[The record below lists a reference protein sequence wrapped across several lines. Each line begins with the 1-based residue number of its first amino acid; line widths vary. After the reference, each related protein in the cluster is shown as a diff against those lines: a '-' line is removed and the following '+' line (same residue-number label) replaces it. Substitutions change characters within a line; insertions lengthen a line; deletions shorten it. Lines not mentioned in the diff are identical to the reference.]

1 MTNEQVVINMK
12 ARAYLTSTDWYVTRW
27 LEKGVPITDEI
38 SQKREE
44 ARNRIVD

>member
-27 LEKGVPITDEI
+27 LEKGVPIPEEI
-38 SQKREE
+38 SQKRED

>member
-27 LEKGVPITDEI
+27 LEKGVPIPEEV

-44 ARNRIVD
+44 ARNRILD

>member
-12 ARAYLTSTDWYVTRW
+12 ARAYLASTDWYVTRW
-27 LEKGVPITDEI
+27 LEKGVPIPEDI
-38 SQKREE
+38 SQKRED

>member
-12 ARAYLTSTDWYVTRW
+12 ARAYLDSTDWYVTRW
-27 LEKGVPITDEI
+27 LEKGVPIPDEI

>member
-27 LEKGVPITDEI
+27 LERGIPIPEEI
-38 SQKREE
+38 SQKRED
-44 ARNRIVD
+44 ARNRIVG

>member
-27 LEKGVPITDEI
+27 LEKGVPIPDEI

-44 ARNRIVD
+44 ARNKIVD

>member
-27 LEKGVPITDEI
+27 LEKGVPIPDEI